1 MGSVLIG
8 TLQFLKI
15 SKSSLCVF
23 LVHFILLTLPHISSV
38 RLDTLLLS
46 LGNPFKSL
54 GPLLLVLLLIP
65 KQRLLWIV
73 SLVVLI

>member
-1 MGSVLIG
+1 MG

-15 SKSSLCVF
+15 SKSLLYVF
-23 LVHFILLTLPHISSV
+23 LVLFVLLTLLCISSV
-38 RLDTLLLS
+38 RPDTLFLS

-54 GPLLLVLLLIP
+54 GSLLLVLLLIL
-65 KQRLLWIV
+65 KQRLLWIA